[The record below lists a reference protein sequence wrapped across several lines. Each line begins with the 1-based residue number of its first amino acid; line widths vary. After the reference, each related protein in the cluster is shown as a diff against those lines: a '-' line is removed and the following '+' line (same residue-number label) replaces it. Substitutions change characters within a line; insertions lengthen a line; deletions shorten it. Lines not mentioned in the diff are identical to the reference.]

1 MIPKHYVR
9 WTYNVSATMFALVAM
24 NSISK
29 RTECMD
35 TLILDD
41 KFCLVFAYL
50 CVLSLMK
57 NSSCCK
63 LLQVC
68 NSNYSN
74 NTNTS

>member
-1 MIPKHYVR
+1 
-9 WTYNVSATMFALVAM
+9 MFALVAM

-50 CVLSLMK
+50 CVRVFNEKQL
-57 NSSCCK
+57 
-63 LLQVC
+63 LLQVAA
-68 NSNYSN
+68 SL
-74 NTNTS
+74 